1 MSPPTNRRRPDMLFS
16 IIVNTH
22 RRAATLPHTLEALAN
37 LRWPHYEIIVVTGPE
52 DDGTSA
58 LLQAWQGHIKL
69 AHCPAANLAQSRN
82 IGLQLASGDW
92 IAFTDDD
99 ALPEPD
105 WLCRLACHTH
115 DPELGAI
122 GGFVLDHTGRNY
134 QAQYLVSNRFGN
146 TRNQPDWLGA
156 PLNTTRQPEQFLSL
170 MGVNTCFRRQALLD
184 CGGFDEAYAYF
195 LEETDILLR
204 LTERGWKTRVIPDAL
219 VHHKFANSHI
229 RHERIVTSLYH
240 IMRSRAYFATRHALP
255 VHGMAALAR
264 QLNAWMEE
272 IRQHQHANQRTNTGI
287 APETLLNEARSGL
300 MDGLKLA
307 QETAAIPPIPA
318 TTPESLPFQPTLPAG
333 QRLRL
338 CLVTGGYP
346 PHDTGG
352 VARFMHNLATTLAAM
367 GHEPTVITRTPHQT
381 ATIDREQGVWV
392 HRIQPLDAEQRQ
404 ALPRPSSLPRLPG
417 HVDAFA
423 AAAWQEAYQHHAHR
437 QFHAALGSIWDL
449 DLAWIIAA
457 NTLPTWLYLVTTY
470 HQLQAHKPEWHTP
483 DMRHNLL
490 EPMLAAERWVLP
502 NAHLLASTQ
511 AIADDTARLTG
522 QTCAADARIIPF
534 GQPDLEQVPD
544 STSQPDDTF
553 TLLYVGRFEHR
564 KGIDLL
570 LEIAPDLLRRY
581 PQLHIRLVGN
591 DTLAWQG
598 GEPLRQQFERQH
610 PALCADGHLRFL
622 GEISEAALLAE
633 YAGCDCFIA
642 PSRYE
647 SFGLMYVEAMRAGK
661 PCIGTDAGGIPEVVQ
676 HQCTGLLAA
685 ADDAQSLEQAI
696 RFMLDNPDQARQ
708 MGMAGRQRF
717 EQRFSNNAF
726 AQAIV
731 QEISPPCSGS
741 GVYSSP

>member
-1 MSPPTNRRRPDMLFS
+1 
-16 IIVNTH
+16 
-22 RRAATLPHTLEALAN
+22 
-37 LRWPHYEIIVVTGPE
+37 
-52 DDGTSA
+52 
-58 LLQAWQGHIKL
+58 
-69 AHCPAANLAQSRN
+69 
-82 IGLQLASGDW
+82 
-92 IAFTDDD
+92 
-99 ALPEPD
+99 
-105 WLCRLACHTH
+105 
-115 DPELGAI
+115 
-122 GGFVLDHTGRNY
+122 
-134 QAQYLVSNRFGN
+134 
-146 TRNQPDWLGA
+146 
-156 PLNTTRQPEQFLSL
+156 
-170 MGVNTCFRRQALLD
+170 
-184 CGGFDEAYAYF
+184 
-195 LEETDILLR
+195 
-204 LTERGWKTRVIPDAL
+204 
-219 VHHKFANSHI
+219 
-229 RHERIVTSLYH
+229 
-240 IMRSRAYFATRHALP
+240 
-255 VHGMAALAR
+255 
-264 QLNAWMEE
+264 
-272 IRQHQHANQRTNTGI
+272 
-287 APETLLNEARSGL
+287 
-300 MDGLKLA
+300 
-307 QETAAIPPIPA
+307 
-318 TTPESLPFQPTLPAG
+318 
-333 QRLRL
+333 
-338 CLVTGGYP
+338 
-346 PHDTGG
+346 
-352 VARFMHNLATTLAAM
+352 MHNLATTLAAM

-392 HRIQPLDAEQRQ
+392 HRIQPLDAAQRQ
-404 ALPRPSSLPRLPG
+404 ALPRPSGLPRLPG

-423 AAAWQEAYQHHAHR
+423 AAVWKELHQHHAHR

-483 DMRHNLL
+483 DMRQNLL

-534 GQPDLEQVPD
+534 GQPDID
-544 STSQPDDTF
+544 SGLPLRKENPPPPPPFAKEGNKSTHPPEGIF

-570 LEIAPDLLRRY
+570 LEIAPALLRQY

-622 GEISEAALLAE
+622 GEISEADLLEE
-633 YAGCDCFIA
+633 YARSDCFIA